1 MHLFIVDLFISL
13 DTVAPL
19 IDGLNKNEQ
28 KTKVCFVNPLQDFS
42 NHKLIHYLNKS
53 KFNKNHGTLCFGI
66 HNKFFFLI
74 LKIIMTL
81 PINILKK
88 LNRLWKNIY
97 SNKILFNENQL
108 LKFFNRSQITSVTLE
123 NSLPSKKKNI
133 IINACNKAGIPIIC
147 IASGLFTQKK
157 DELISID
164 FFEKINFF
172 LTPNLFAPYNKNILN
187 SKKFILCGSPRY
199 DYQWIKKLQEIYDYK
214 YDLKNKKLKIAYFTR
229 TTSYNYNQHLELIKK
244 LKQIK
249 NVEVRL
255 GNKPREIVPLK
266 VSLFG
271 TDDLNTSELIL
282 WSDIVVSS
290 ATSVLVES
298 VQRDKLTVCLEY
310 LTPERDNYASH
321 FSNHDRVVSIA
332 NSIEEVIEIINNFNF
347 NGKSKVI
354 DKNDISLFL
363 DSFIHMKNEGYNIIE
378 NIIKYYLNIKTLY
391 KHK

>member
-74 LKIIMTL
+74 LKIIMSL

-157 DELISID
+157 DELIAID

>member
-1 MHLFIVDLFISL
+1 MHLFIIDLFISL

-28 KTKVCFVNPLQDFS
+28 KTKICFVNPLQDFS

-53 KFNKNHGTLCFGI
+53 KFNKNYGTLCFGI
-66 HNKFFFLI
+66 NNKFFFLI
-74 LKIIMTL
+74 LKIIMSL
-81 PINILKK
+81 PLNILKK
-88 LNRLWKNIY
+88 LNRVWKNIY

-108 LKFFNRSQITSVTLE
+108 LNFFNKNNITSVTLE

-133 IINACNKAGIPIIC
+133 IIKACNKAGIPIIC

-157 DELISID
+157 DELIGID
-164 FFEKINFF
+164 FFEKIDFF

-199 DYQWIKKLQEIYDYK
+199 DYQWIKKLEEIYDYK

-244 LKQIK
+244 LKKIK

-332 NSIEEVIEIINNFNF
+332 NSSEEVIEIINNFNF

>member
-1 MHLFIVDLFISL
+1 MHLFIIDLFISL

-28 KTKVCFVNPLQDFS
+28 KTKICFVNPLQDFS
-42 NHKLIHYLNKS
+42 NHKLINYLNKS
-53 KFNKNHGTLCFGI
+53 RFNKNHGTLCFGI

-74 LKIIMTL
+74 LKIIMSL

-108 LKFFNRSQITSVTLE
+108 LNFFNKNQITSVTFE
-123 NSLPSKKKNI
+123 NSLPSKKRNI
-133 IINACNKAGIPIIC
+133 IIKACNKAGIPIIC
-147 IASGLFTQKK
+147 IASGLSTQNK
-157 DELISID
+157 DELIEID
-164 FFEKINFF
+164 FFENINFF
-172 LTPNLFAPYNKNILN
+172 LTPNLFASYNKNILN

-199 DYQWIKKLQEIYDYK
+199 DYQWIKKLEEIYNYK
-214 YDLKNKKLKIAYFTR
+214 YELKNKKLKIAYFTR

-244 LKQIK
+244 LKSIK
-249 NVEVRL
+249 HVEVKI

-266 VSLFG
+266 ISKFTKDNLS
-271 TDDLNTSELIL
+271 TSELII

-298 VQRDKLTVCLEY
+298 VQRGKLTVCLEY
-310 LTPERDNYASH
+310 LKPEKDVNASH
-321 FSNHDRVVSIA
+321 FSKHDKVVSIA
-332 NSIEEVIEIINNFNF
+332 NSSKEVIETINKF

>member
-1 MHLFIVDLFISL
+1 MHLFIIDLFISL

-28 KTKVCFVNPLQDFS
+28 KTKICFVNPLQDFS

-53 KFNKNHGTLCFGI
+53 KFNKNYGTLCFGI
-66 HNKFFFLI
+66 NNKFFFLI
-74 LKIIMTL
+74 LKIIMSL
-81 PINILKK
+81 PLNILKK
-88 LNRLWKNIY
+88 LNTVWKNIY

-108 LKFFNRSQITSVTLE
+108 LNFFNKNNITSVTLE

-133 IINACNKAGIPIIC
+133 IIKACNKAGIPIIC

-157 DELISID
+157 DELIGID
-164 FFEKINFF
+164 FFEKIDFF

-199 DYQWIKKLQEIYDYK
+199 DYQWIKKLEEIYDYK

-244 LKQIK
+244 LKKIK

-332 NSIEEVIEIINNFNF
+332 NSSEEVIEIINNFNF

>member
-74 LKIIMTL
+74 LKIIMSL

>member
-1 MHLFIVDLFISL
+1 MHLFIIDLFISL

-19 IDGLNKNEQ
+19 IDGLNRNKQ
-28 KTKVCFVNPLQDFS
+28 KTKICFTNPLQDFS
-42 NHKLIHYLNKS
+42 NHKLVQYLNKS
-53 KFNKNHGTLCFGI
+53 KFNENHGTLCLGI
-66 HNKFFFLI
+66 YNNFFFSL
-74 LKIIMTL
+74 LKIIMSFPL
-81 PINILKK
+81 IILKK
-88 LNRLWKNIY
+88 LNRIWRNIY
-97 SNKILFNENQL
+97 SNKIFFNEDQLIKFLNKNQI
-108 LKFFNRSQITSVTLE
+108 KTVTLE

-133 IINACNKAGIPIIC
+133 IINACNKIGIPIIC

-157 DELISID
+157 KELIGID
-164 FFEKINFF
+164 FFEKIDFF
-172 LTPNLFAPYNKNILN
+172 LTPNLFAPYSKNILN

-199 DYQWIKKLQEIYDYK
+199 DYEWIKKLKEIYDYK

-229 TTSYNYNQHLELIKK
+229 TTSYNFNQHLELIKK

-249 NVEVRL
+249 NVEIKL

-271 TDDLNTSELIL
+271 TDDLNTTELII

-298 VQRDKLTVCLEY
+298 VQRDRLTICLEY

-321 FSNHDRVVSIA
+321 FSDHERVVSIA
-332 NSIEEVIEIINNFNF
+332 KSSEKVINIIDNFNF
-347 NGKSKVI
+347 NRKSKVI
-354 DKNDISLFL
+354 NKNDISLFL
-363 DSFIHMKNEGYNIIE
+363 DSFIHMKNEGYNIVE

-391 KHK
+391 KNK